1 MLIRLVKKD
10 DYDKGLLDLY
20 RQLTIVKDIAK
31 NDFVNYVDTLD
42 KSHNIYV
49 IEEDGSIVGTVSYF
63 IEKKLARGISHVLHV
78 EDLVV
83 DKKYRGRSFATLLL
97 SKLNDVAKEYGCYKK
112 TLFCNREYVKFYEK
126 NGYLVNGVQM
136 AHYFNPT

>member
-20 RQLTIVKDIAK
+20 RQLTIVKEVTK
-31 NDFVNYVDTLD
+31 KDFVNYVYTLN
-42 KSHNIYV
+42 KFHNIYV
-49 IEEDGSIVGTVSYF
+49 IEEEGSIVGTVSYF
-63 IEKKLARGISHVLHV
+63 IETKLSRGISHVLHV

-83 DKKYRGRSFATLLL
+83 DEKYRGRSFATLLL

-112 TLFCNREYVKFYEK
+112 TLYCNKEYVKFYEK
-126 NGYLVNGVQM
+126 NGYITNGVQM